1 MKVLITDYNFPSVDI
16 ERKIIEDFGAELY
29 ESNGSQSVLSLAKN
43 CDALITQY
51 YRIDSDFINSL
62 EKCKII
68 VTYGIGTNAIDIKA
82 ASERKIIVSNVPDYG
97 IQEVSDH
104 ALSFLLA
111 HYRKLFSLDH
121 NMRKGSWGYKS
132 VVPIKRLSECTL
144 GVIGFGRIAQLFV
157 TKAKAFQFKE
167 ILVHDP
173 YVPEAIIVQY
183 GAKPTD
189 LDNIT
194 INSDYISLHAPLNDE
209 TMHMID
215 ENRFSKMKPNAFII
229 NVGRG
234 SLIDEKALIKALDL
248 GWIAGAG
255 LDVFEDEPLAINS
268 PLLKIRNVILS
279 PHSAWYSE
287 QALSD
292 LQVMAAEEVVRVLSG
307 EKPRSAVNLNMI
319 S

>member
-1 MKVLITDYNFPSVDI
+1 M
-16 ERKIIEDFGAELY
+16 
-29 ESNGSQSVLSLAKN
+29 
-43 CDALITQY
+43 
-51 YRIDSDFINSL
+51 
-62 EKCKII
+62 
-68 VTYGIGTNAIDIKA
+68 
-82 ASERKIIVSNVPDYG
+82 PDYG

-215 ENRFSKMKPNAFII
+215 ENRFSKMKPKAFII